1 MSSNN
6 TIPNTP
12 DGWFQYSTSHSLST
26 LPQRSNI
33 IAQHSKYVVRDI
45 YVDAPTAILA
55 STSQLTQIFADVIA
69 FSTPEITIS
78 ISKNGVI
85 YIISRVV
92 TASGPFTI
100 TLNPASTNESAFT
113 IYGSTFDQP
122 ISYKLNSS
130 STTPAIPLD
139 LSPASGNLG
148 AQIDIKNGEATL
160 TYLTKYDDLSI
171 TDIEFTKCLITQLRI
186 ASIFF
191 WTQSSLSLDLTSHV
205 ARATATSATGVLL
218 NLQAHALGQQISSS
232 VLTGPNINYVP
243 VLTLST
249 YKLVLDDVIAT
260 ASAFETQYNRFA
272 DRAAAIADQKIAW
285 KAMLDQDEG
294 NITLQQ
300 TLVTNSLA
308 RWNNATDFLNSA
320 EVTMRSHQLDIRDK
334 ESDFNLGIQEW
345 KREQIIDTIVDV
357 FQAIFG
363 FATAI
368 GEIAIGDPEAAAA
381 APGAAESAIKVVSE
395 AGSLANLF
403 LKPETIEGIKGG
415 TEAILKLYERT
426 SAAVNDVAAV
436 DLNSAGGDVSG
447 EDQSNADLAAIVSI
461 AAWDEWMI
469 QSDEQM
475 AYAVEQKIEGA
486 GAYQA
491 ELRRHAIDGKLL
503 VQARA
508 QSVKIGQEY
517 VQLWLQLQA
526 TKSNA
531 ARLQQLYDTYDGE
544 QDAALEAQGYF
555 YDRVS
560 MLRTNI
566 MIYMRDAIWAYK
578 YYTLSDS
585 TVVLD
590 PLKTI
595 VEYQEDLEMIVQ
607 EVTACKE
614 NYSSDFTPFIPTI
627 QTIDLP
633 LNYRTSVVNALQ
645 SSSNSVTITL
655 SPSTSTSS
663 STSAADTSSS
673 LPPIAGPFI
682 DGSRFRVFGM
692 RAFLLGATPKPS
704 AFSSSTSRATI
715 RLQICTSGIYTDIQ
729 DGIIYGFTIKP
740 LSRPFEYT
748 VAKDGTVDLPPV
760 KDSIIKSSDYV
771 DPTAFAQWTVKIMN
785 PGDLD
790 LSGLTGLKLYW
801 EGNARFN

>member
-6 TIPNTP
+6 TIPNAP

-33 IAQHSKYVVRDI
+33 IAQHSKYIVRDM

-78 ISKNGVI
+78 IPKNGVI

-171 TDIEFTKCLITQLRI
+171 TDIEFTKCLVTQLRI

-308 RWNNATDFLNSA
+308 RWNNATDILNNA

-363 FATAI
+363 FAIAI

-415 TEAILKLYERT
+415 TEATLKLYERT

-447 EDQSNADLAAIVSI
+447 EDQSNADLAAIVGI

-585 TVVLD
+585 TVVLN

-595 VEYQEDLEMIVQ
+595 IEYQEDSEMIVQ

-614 NYSSDFTPFIPTI
+614 NYSSDFT
-627 QTIDLP
+627 
-633 LNYRTSVVNALQ
+633 RESV
-645 SSSNSVTITL
+645 
-655 SPSTSTSS
+655 
-663 STSAADTSSS
+663 
-673 LPPIAGPFI
+673 
-682 DGSRFRVFGM
+682 
-692 RAFLLGATPKPS
+692 
-704 AFSSSTSRATI
+704 
-715 RLQICTSGIYTDIQ
+715 
-729 DGIIYGFTIKP
+729 
-740 LSRPFEYT
+740 
-748 VAKDGTVDLPPV
+748 
-760 KDSIIKSSDYV
+760 
-771 DPTAFAQWTVKIMN
+771 
-785 PGDLD
+785 
-790 LSGLTGLKLYW
+790 
-801 EGNARFN
+801 

>member
-205 ARATATSATGVLL
+205 ARATATLATGVLL

-368 GEIAIGDPEAAAA
+368 GEIAIGDPKAAAA

-415 TEAILKLYERT
+415 TEAILKLYERI

-461 AAWDEWMI
+461 AVWDKWMI

-491 ELRRHAIDGKLL
+491 ELRRHAINGKLL

-544 QDAALEAQGYF
+544 QDAVLEVQ
-555 YDRVS
+555 
-560 MLRTNI
+560 
-566 MIYMRDAIWAYK
+566 
-578 YYTLSDS
+578 
-585 TVVLD
+585 VVLN